1 MPDLPP
7 TDEQVLTAAASGYS
21 AHTIARIL
29 GVEDKAVRNT
39 IARIRRRL
47 GATSLD
53 HAVQIHQTRRENPDA

>member
-7 TDEQVLTAAASGYS
+7 TDEQVLNAAASGYS

-53 HAVQIHQTRRENPDA
+53 HAVQIHQTRRENPDV

>member
-7 TDEQVLTAAASGYS
+7 TDEQVLTAAASGYN
-21 AHTIARIL
+21 AHTIARLL
-29 GVEDKAVRNT
+29 GVEDTAVRRT

-53 HAVQIHQTRRENPDA
+53 HAVQIHQTSKEQPDA